1 MNDIKY
7 ENIDANPIGHIT
19 TKKQVWDGEKFVP
32 RMLHR
37 IPGSLTYEQLS
48 WLRENFSNNVSAW
61 GYSDSG
67 NFYTMDE
74 QVYAWFQLKWG
85 NK

>member
-7 ENIDANPIGHIT
+7 EYIDATPAGHIT
-19 TKKQVWDGEKFVP
+19 TKKQVWNGEKFVARIQHRLP
-32 RMLHR
+32 GRLNEDHRAWLHETFGEKGIR
-37 IPGSLTYEQLS
+37 WNQ
-48 WLRENFSNNVSAW
+48 
-61 GYSDSG
+61 SDSG
-67 NFYTMDE
+67 NFIIMDE